1 MRQPRDLYLDLLKK
15 TLSFSLWPEP
25 PVDLGF
31 FGHKQTR
38 FQRLVLGP
46 LDRLLR
52 RHSYRIMVDRPMT
65 PQQRQGGEIWPS
77 YADTMAGMK
86 RLDNLQMAV
95 ETVLAEGVA
104 GDLIETGVWRGGSCI
119 LMKAV
124 LAAHGI
130 RNRRIFVADSFEGL
144 PPPDEA
150 YPVDKGDTLFQ
161 EDFLRVSEEQVRKNF
176 RRYGLLDKQ
185 VVFLK
190 GFFADTLPDAPIE
203 KLAVLRLDGD
213 MYSSTMDALNALYHK
228 LEPGGFCIV
237 DDYALLTCAAAVQDF
252 RAKHGVD
259 DALIKIDRV
268 AMYWRKGSGPGVGAP
283 S

>member
-1 MRQPRDLYLDLLKK
+1 MRQPRELYLDLLKK

-25 PVDLGF
+25 PVDLAF

-46 LDRLLR
+46 LDRMLR
-52 RHSYRIMVDRPMT
+52 RRNYRIMVDRPMT
-65 PQQRQGGEIWPS
+65 LRQRQGGEVWPS

-95 ETVLAEGVA
+95 ETVLAEQIP

-124 LAAHGI
+124 LAAHGV
-130 RNRRIFVADSFEGL
+130 RNRRLFVADSFEGL
-144 PPPDEA
+144 PPPDAA
-150 YPVDKGDTLFQ
+150 YPLDKHDTLYQ

-190 GFFADTLPDAPIE
+190 GFFADTLPKAPIE
-203 KLAVLRLDGD
+203 KLAILRLDGD

-228 LEPGGFCIV
+228 LQPGGFCIV

-252 RAKHGVD
+252 RAKHGIED
-259 DALIKIDRV
+259 EMIQIDRI
-268 AMYWRKGSGPGVGAP
+268 ALYWRKGK
-283 S
+283 

>member
-1 MRQPRDLYLDLLKK
+1 MRQPRDLYLDLIKK

-25 PVDLGF
+25 PVDLAF

-46 LDRLLR
+46 LDKLLR
-52 RHSYRIMVDRPMT
+52 RRNYRIMVDRPMT
-65 PQQRQGGEIWPS
+65 LQQRQGGEVWPS

-95 ETVLAEGVA
+95 ETVLAEKIP

-124 LAAHGI
+124 LASYGV
-130 RNRRIFVADSFEGL
+130 RNRRLYVADSFEGL
-144 PPPDEA
+144 PPPDAA
-150 YPVDKGDTLFQ
+150 YPVDQGDTLYQ
-161 EDFLRVSEEQVRKNF
+161 EDFLRVSEAQVRNNF

-190 GFFADTLPDAPIE
+190 GFFADTLPGAPID

-228 LEPGGFCIV
+228 LQPGGFCII

-252 RAKHGVD
+252 RAKHGID
-259 DALIKIDRV
+259 DAMIQIDRI
-268 AMYWRKGSGPGVGAP
+268 ALYWRKGSGAAVQPE
-283 S
+283 